1 MDYPLLE
8 KLNEEQRKAVLQT
21 DGPVLILAGAGS
33 GKTRVITHRIAHLIL
48 DKGISPYNIC
58 ALTFTNKAA
67 AEMKERVIGLIPNS
81 YHGISIKTF
90 HSLCL
95 TLLRSNADL
104 VELKSGFTVYDTSL
118 QEALI
123 KDVIKTMGLDIKLF
137 TPSQIANRIS
147 HAKDSMILPDD
158 FGADLRKDFFIE
170 NVRAIYKKYE
180 ERKKQNNAV
189 DFGDLILK
197 TVLLF
202 KNHPSVI
209 QRYNILW
216 KYVMVDEY
224 QDTNKIQYE
233 LTKLL
238 AGHHKNI
245 CVVGDDDQS
254 IYSWRGADIRN
265 ILDFEKDFPNT
276 FTVKLEENYRSYAN
290 IIEAASNL
298 IKNNSERKSKNIFS
312 SKPPGDK
319 ITLTQFYSEHEEAN
333 AIIKQIQKLYK
344 TENSYTKFVIF
355 YRTNA
360 QSRYFEEALRSASI
374 PYKIFG
380 GFRFFDRLE
389 IKDIIAYLS
398 VIVNPGDDISL
409 LRIVNS
415 PPRGIGD
422 TTLEKV
428 KAYSLSR
435 GISILD
441 ALNVEIP
448 EIRKGTFKKTK
459 ELYNKFQD
467 LIDMQKANDNPSK
480 IVLQL
485 LETMNI
491 HEHYR
496 NEDSLESSD
505 RLENIEQFVTA
516 IKEYEENAE
525 NPSLTEYL
533 GDIVLLTSE
542 EDTKDLPDYVTL
554 MTVHNSKGL
563 EFDYV
568 FLTGME
574 EGTFPH
580 RMSMDSESEIE
591 EERRLCYVAIT
602 RAKIKLYISHA
613 SFTRKYGNVED
624 RIPSRF
630 LKEIPYEL
638 FENGKNVQDEYRY
651 TPSYPPRAGDRKE
664 NLVLDNQKRSI
675 TTADQA
681 KLSVGDKVKHKD
693 YGIGKIAEISGS
705 GDNLKVKISFG
716 YSQKSFLLAYTK
728 LEKI

>member
-1 MDYPLLE
+1 
-8 KLNEEQRKAVLQT
+8 
-21 DGPVLILAGAGS
+21 
-33 GKTRVITHRIAHLIL
+33 
-48 DKGISPYNIC
+48 
-58 ALTFTNKAA
+58 
-67 AEMKERVIGLIPNS
+67 
-81 YHGISIKTF
+81 
-90 HSLCL
+90 
-95 TLLRSNADL
+95 
-104 VELKSGFTVYDTSL
+104 
-118 QEALI
+118 
-123 KDVIKTMGLDIKLF
+123 
-137 TPSQIANRIS
+137 
-147 HAKDSMILPDD
+147 MI
-158 FGADLRKDFFIE
+158 
-170 NVRAIYKKYE
+170 
-180 ERKKQNNAV
+180 
-189 DFGDLILK
+189 
-197 TVLLF
+197 
-202 KNHPSVI
+202 
-209 QRYNILW
+209 
-216 KYVMVDEY
+216 DEY

-265 ILDFEKDFPNT
+265 ILDFEKDFPDT
-276 FTVKLEENYRSYAN
+276 FTVKLEENYRSFAN

-360 QSRYFEEALRSASI
+360 QSRYFEEALRSSSI

-409 LRIVNS
+409 LRIINS

-422 TTLEKV
+422 TTLDRIKE
-428 KAYSLSR
+428 YSLNR
-435 GISILD
+435 NKSILET
-441 ALNVEIP
+441 LNIEIP
-448 EIRKGTFKKTK
+448 DIRKGTFKKMK
-459 ELYNKFQD
+459 ELFNKFQE
-467 LIDMQKANDNPSK
+467 LIDMQAANDNPSK

-485 LETMNI
+485 LETMGI

-516 IKEYEENAE
+516 IKEYEENSE
-525 NPSLTEYL
+525 NPSLSDYL

-542 EDTKDLPDYVTL
+542 EDKKDLTDYVTL

-580 RMSMDSESEIE
+580 RMSMESESEIE

-602 RAKIKLYISHA
+602 RAKIKLFISHA

-638 FENGKNVQDEYRY
+638 FENGKITSEERY
-651 TPSYPPRAGDRKE
+651 TPSYSPMAGNRKE
-664 NLVLDNQKRSI
+664 NPNLDHKKRTI
-675 TTADQA
+675 TTADQ
-681 KLSVGDKVKHKD
+681 KNLSVGDKVKHKD
-693 YGIGKIAEISGS
+693 YGIGKIAEISGT

-716 YSQKSFLLAYTK
+716 YSQKSFLLAYTT